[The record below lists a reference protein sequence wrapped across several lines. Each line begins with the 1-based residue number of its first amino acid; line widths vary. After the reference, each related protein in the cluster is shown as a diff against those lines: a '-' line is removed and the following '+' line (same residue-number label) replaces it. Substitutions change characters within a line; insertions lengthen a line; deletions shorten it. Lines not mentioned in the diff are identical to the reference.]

1 MPSLRFFGLASG
13 GVIYRSDLIDH
24 FRWLA
29 DSKYFD
35 EVIDEALV
43 AIALTAYDHGGDLI
57 QNGAWQDAK
66 GVVERFGLERFV
78 ERLRS
83 ERLI

>member
-1 MPSLRFFGLASG
+1 M
-13 GVIYRSDLIDH
+13 IYRSDLIEH
-24 FRWLA
+24 FEWLQG
-29 DSKYFD
+29 SEYFD

-43 AIALTAYDHGGDLI
+43 AIALTAYDHGQDLI
-57 QNGAWQDAK
+57 QNGAWQNAK
-66 GVVERFGLERFV
+66 GVVERFGLEEFA